1 MLLYNRTPGD
11 FLGAIAILAE
21 LIEKPLIWQ
30 LCRRHML
37 EVQISNVMESL
48 KDEKT
53 NSPIRGMYV
62 KLQKEWLK
70 FEVQVDKM
78 ESIVKLN

>member
-1 MLLYNRTPGD
+1 
-11 FLGAIAILAE
+11 
-21 LIEKPLIWQ
+21 
-30 LCRRHML
+30 ML